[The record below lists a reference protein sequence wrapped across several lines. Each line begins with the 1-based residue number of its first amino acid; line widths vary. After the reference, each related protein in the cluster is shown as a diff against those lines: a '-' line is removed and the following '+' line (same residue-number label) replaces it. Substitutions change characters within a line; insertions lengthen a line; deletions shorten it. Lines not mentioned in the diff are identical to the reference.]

1 MGWLKEWNRK
11 NGDSYGKL
19 EFVSDLEQADILIVV
34 ARGADTTVAVFPM
47 ESFDGS
53 RVIEGVWSQA
63 TSYLV
68 VKDAGRL
75 KVLWTSVGPCS

>member
-1 MGWLKEWNRK
+1 M
-11 NGDSYGKL
+11 
-19 EFVSDLEQADILIVV
+19 
-34 ARGADTTVAVFPM
+34 VAVFPM

-75 KVLWTSVGPCS
+75 KVLWTSVAPVLNGPNAEVSLKTTESVITEMESE